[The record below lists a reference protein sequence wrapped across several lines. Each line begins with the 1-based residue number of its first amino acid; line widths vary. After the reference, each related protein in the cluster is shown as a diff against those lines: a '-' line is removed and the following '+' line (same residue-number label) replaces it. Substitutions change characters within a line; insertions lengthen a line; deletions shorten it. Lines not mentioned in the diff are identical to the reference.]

1 MTIEI
6 QRRDFY
12 ESNGILFNIFVQF
25 GALTLAHAQQPNQIL
40 INVEREDFKPLQ
52 AVQWKVLVGSSSLTM
67 QNGSISR
74 TGNGLGVGI
83 ERILSDRWSAG
94 ASYANMRVI
103 ASDSSFLN
111 QDDFGNQT
119 AREYKENIHVLSAYG
134 KYSIVNLSVNKWNLV
149 QVSLLGGVM
158 DTSASTSKT
167 LLNYG
172 AAVSYNYDNLI
183 GFELN
188 TKVNQYAESATSANL
203 IGYF

>member
-1 MTIEI
+1 MNQMVFCLI
-6 QRRDFY
+6 F
-12 ESNGILFNIFVQF
+12 LFSF

-67 QNGSISR
+67 QNGNISR

-119 AREYKENIHVLSAYG
+119 AREYKENIHVLSVYG

-158 DTSASTSKT
+158 DTSASTSNT

>member
-1 MTIEI
+1 MNQMVFCLI
-6 QRRDFY
+6 F
-12 ESNGILFNIFVQF
+12 LFSF

>member
-1 MTIEI
+1 MNQMVFCLI
-6 QRRDFY
+6 F
-12 ESNGILFNIFVQF
+12 LFSF

-67 QNGSISR
+67 QNGNISR

-83 ERILSDRWSAG
+83 ERILTDRWSAG
-94 ASYANMRVI
+94 ATYANMRVI
-103 ASDSSFLN
+103 ASDSSIVN

-119 AREYKENIHVLSAYG
+119 AREYKENIHVFSGYG

-158 DTSASTSKT
+158 DASVSVSNT

>member
-1 MTIEI
+1 LKFKE
-6 QRRDFY
+6 
-12 ESNGILFNIFVQF
+12 GIFMNQMVFCLIFLFSF

>member
-1 MTIEI
+1 MNQTVFCLI
-6 QRRDFY
+6 F
-12 ESNGILFNIFVQF
+12 LFSF

-40 INVEREDFKPLQ
+40 INVEREDFNPLQ
-52 AVQWKVLVGSSSLTM
+52 AVQWKVLVGSSSMSM
-67 QNGSISR
+67 QNGNISR

-83 ERILSDRWSAG
+83 ERILTDRWSAG

-103 ASDSSFLN
+103 ASDSSLGN
-111 QDDFGNQT
+111 QDEFGNQT
-119 AREYKENIHVLSAYG
+119 AQEYKENIHVFSAYG

-158 DTSASTSKT
+158 DTSASASNI

-188 TKVNQYAESATSANL
+188 TKVNQYAESAISANL

>member
-1 MTIEI
+1 LKFKE
-6 QRRDFY
+6 
-12 ESNGILFNIFVQF
+12 GIFMNQMVFCLIFLFSF

-67 QNGSISR
+67 QNGNISR

-119 AREYKENIHVLSAYG
+119 AREYKENIHVLSVYG

-158 DTSASTSKT
+158 DTSASTSNT